1 MSDYERND
9 STEAFFREQLAKFQ
23 ILLHE
28 FESPNDL
35 PLVESLNSPGMVRLL
50 RNYASKY
57 SPGKIKENNQCD
69 LDNVFRIVPLQIEGT
84 VASWSIR
91 LLSNEMRRDQKQE
104 KGA

>member
-28 FESPNDL
+28 FESSNDL

-69 LDNVFRIVPLQIEGT
+69 LDNVFRIVSLTNRGNR
-84 VASWSIR
+84 R
-91 LLSNEMRRDQKQE
+91 LLEHSTPFYSQMR
-104 KGA
+104 